1 MNFISIYNWVETF
14 CYHFRNK
21 DTGEVLNL
29 LQELLENAHNNPKST
44 RINDKKEEF
53 RQRCHTIAYGVFRD
67 HSVDTQELADFFF
80 HISKALESYNA
91 HEYSQGF
98 TAFNDAYSC
107 FTRLFKQQEGIWLL
121 GPMKHLTRHLRIYAT
136 LAYNQ
141 TQNESFIVTSINS
154 VRNLVSLMNLSKAA
168 PAVSKR
174 RGLVFC
180 AKELGYMCFKIWKYS
195 DCSKNIEDAEKFLRL
210 PEIRSSDFSK
220 SDLVA
225 LKYYEGRVALFDFH
239 FVRAEHCLEEA
250 FNKSHKNA
258 FKNQR
263 TILKYLIPAKV
274 YCGKLPTVELIQ
286 KYKLFEYVLLV
297 KAINEGNLS
306 LYRAQIEKYRRIW
319 IKRSIYLALEKLE
332 LILLRNLM
340 KRVYNLFKK
349 PIIDTDSFKI
359 ALNHGMKEVQYDI
372 DETECIISNLI
383 LKGFIKGYIS
393 HDKRKVVFSKNDP
406 FPKISKLIENGIIN

>member
-1 MNFISIYNWVETF
+1 MNYISIYNWVENF
-14 CYHFRNK
+14 CIHFRNR
-21 DTGEVLNL
+21 DTGEVLNI
-29 LQELLENAHNNPKST
+29 LQELLENSHNNQKSI
-44 RINDKKEEF
+44 RIHDKKEDF
-53 RQRCHTIAYGVFRD
+53 RQRVHTIAYGVFRD
-67 HSVDTQELADFFF
+67 HSVDTHELADFFLNL
-80 HISKALESYNA
+80 SKALESYSAN
-91 HEYSQGF
+91 EYAQGF
-98 TAFNDAYSC
+98 SALNDAYSC
-107 FTRLFKQQEGIWLL
+107 FTRLFKQQEGTWLL
-121 GPMKHLTRHLRIYAT
+121 GPMKNLTKHLRIHAT

-141 TQNESFIVTSINS
+141 TQNESYIVTAINS
-154 VRNLVSLMNLSKAA
+154 VRNLVSLMNLSKAT

-174 RGLVFC
+174 RGLIFC

-210 PEIRSSDFSK
+210 PEIRMHDFSK

-239 FVRAEHCLEEA
+239 FVRAEECLEQA
-250 FNKSHKNA
+250 FLKSHDKA

-274 YCGKLPTVELIQ
+274 YCGKLPTVELIK

-297 KAINEGNLS
+297 KAIHEGNLA
-306 LYRAQIEKYRRIW
+306 LYRSQIEKYRRVW
-319 IKRSIYLALEKLE
+319 IKRSIYLILEKLE

-340 KRVYNLFKK
+340 KKVYNFFKK
-349 PIIDTDSFKI
+349 PIVDTDYFKM

-383 LKGFIKGYIS
+383 LRGFMKGYIS
-393 HDKRKVVFSKNDP
+393 HDKRKVVLSKNDP
-406 FPKISKLIENGIIN
+406 FPKIEKLIENGIIS